1 MNGVG
6 RTGGAGHGSARP
18 DGEPVPTASPPPRRT
33 KIVATLGPSTDGRV
47 GELIEAG
54 LDCARLNCSHGSAE
68 ELRSRCVELRAAA
81 RTAGRS
87 VAVMFDL
94 QGPKIRLD
102 GSVAERELCAGE
114 EVVLTVPGKETG
126 EPTSLCVA
134 YAQLPA
140 LVSERSEVV
149 IGDGAPRLRVTG
161 IEGARIRALTV
172 IGGRVSA
179 RKGVNVTHAQPK
191 LPAITDKDRADAR
204 VAVECEADFVA
215 LSFVRCAEDVFALR
229 ELLAD
234 LGSEARVVA
243 KIEKVEAL
251 EHLES
256 IVQAAD
262 AVMVA
267 RGDYGVEAGIP
278 QVPAMQKDTIRCA
291 GRYGKLVITATQMLE
306 SMISCPLPT
315 RAEAA
320 DVFNAIV
327 DGTSAVML
335 SAETGVGAYPL
346 EAVRTMADIALCA
359 EQQEIYCE
367 PRTVRPRADEAV
379 MRAAVALARDT
390 NAAALVVPSSR
401 GGTVRACARYRPRRP
416 IYALCDNERV
426 ARQLNLEWGVYP
438 SIFEHPSKAPQVA
451 QARAARRDRA
461 LRPAAGHAGGHHG
474 RPTHRHERGHESHH
488 SAPRRVATRRCK
500 HEIAAVKGPF
510 RYRHER
516 LQLERDLGRRPRL
529 AHRAQQQL
537 SLARAPPRHAYAHRA
552 DPRRRTQP
560 PPRPQ
565 AIEER
570 APQTAILASR
580 LGRPAE
586 GLRGAFRAPDPG
598 VRRVRISGQG
608 GWLWRLCLRRGVR
621 HPLAVTGRRLF
632 GKFADECLRGVGD
645 RSWGA
650 CGRPGQRRL
659 ASSAADGLRT
669 GRSAVAPSHE
679 TPPISQGAL
688 RPSQSIVAR
697 SGTGPEGVTGCAG
710 LASRVSR
717 VRILLRAS
725 AARAGRSVTDRRR
738 SAGRR

>member
-1 MNGVG
+1 MLWAPASESERLSGSRFACELARHKCALESSRWLRLSAGRPILGWNVSVQDPILEVEAPSASGSPGADAAVNGAVPPVG
-6 RTGGAGHGSARP
+6 GDGCVRP
-18 DGEPVPTASPPPRRT
+18 CGEPVLTASRPARRT

-47 GELIEAG
+47 GELIKAG
-54 LDCARLNCSHGSAE
+54 LDCARLNCSHGSVE

-81 RTAGRS
+81 RAAGRP
-87 VAVMFDL
+87 VAIMFDL

-102 GSVAERELCAGE
+102 GSVVERELRAGE
-114 EVVLTVPGKETG
+114 EVVLTVPGTDAG
-126 EPTSLCVA
+126 DPASLCVA
-134 YAQLPA
+134 YPQLPA

-215 LSFVRCAEDVFALR
+215 LSFVRCAEDVLALR
-229 ELLAD
+229 ELMAE

-251 EHLES
+251 EHLEA

-291 GRYGKLVITATQMLE
+291 GRHGKLVITATQMLE

-359 EQQEIYCE
+359 EQQDIYCE
-367 PRTVRPRADEAV
+367 PHTLCPRADEAV
-379 MRAAVALARDT
+379 MHAAVALARDT

-438 SIFEHPSKAPQVA
+438 SMFEHPRKAHKLLR
-451 QARAARRDRA
+451 QALHDV
-461 LRPAAGHAGGHHG
+461 
-474 RPTHRHERGHESHH
+474 TER
-488 SAPRRVATRRCK
+488 
-500 HEIAAVKGPF
+500 
-510 RYRHER
+510 Y
-516 LQLERDLGRRPRL
+516 
-529 AHRAQQQL
+529 
-537 SLARAPPRHAYAHRA
+537 
-552 DPRRRTQP
+552 
-560 PPRPQ
+560 
-565 AIEER
+565 
-570 APQTAILASR
+570 
-580 LGRPAE
+580 
-586 GLRGAFRAPDPG
+586 GLR
-598 VRRVRISGQG
+598 QG
-608 GWLWRLCLRRGVR
+608 TPVVITAG
-621 HPLAVTGRRLF
+621 P
-632 GKFADECLRGVGD
+632 
-645 RSWGA
+645 
-650 CGRPGQRRL
+650 
-659 ASSAADGLRT
+659 RT
-669 GRSAVAPSHE
+669 GTS
-679 TPPISQGAL
+679 GATNLITL
-688 RPSQSIVAR
+688 RFA
-697 SGTGPEGVTGCAG
+697 E
-710 LASRVSR
+710 
-717 VRILLRAS
+717 
-725 AARAGRSVTDRRR
+725 
-738 SAGRR
+738 